1 MLINFLKITSI
12 ASVKLSHSSCV
23 KEPFA
28 KNARHDYAQKEAR
41 VQRKVSQQ
49 RTIEKVIRNFLS
61 LSPFLVIFYIQIF
74 I

>member
-12 ASVKLSHSSCV
+12 ASVKLSDSSCF

-41 VQRKVSQQ
+41 VQRKMSQQ
-49 RTIEKVIRNFLS
+49 RAIEKVVRNFLS
-61 LSPFLVIFYIQIF
+61 LVFFTIFDI
-74 I
+74 